1 VDLTFPTP
9 LKGEKFMSDA
19 QVVIIYSNERR
30 QKTIALLVRA
40 ATGLNVEGFPAL
52 SRAFPGFYEPGTR
65 VLPETTR
72 LFLCPW
78 DEGGEAMVLE
88 RVVLGGTFPA
98 LLILSD
104 EINSSRISLCH
115 RAGNTHLI
123 PSNPLNLNALR
134 TRILLSIDG
143 PVTLA
148 DRVSRSGAA
157 LRETLAA
164 FPSLKRRLAVG

>member
-1 VDLTFPTP
+1 
-9 LKGEKFMSDA
+9 MSHA
-19 QVVIIYSNERR
+19 QVVIVDSNERR
-30 QKTIALLVRA
+30 RKTIALLVGA
-40 ATGLNVEGFPAL
+40 ATGLHVEGFHTVAG
-52 SRAFPGFYEPGTR
+52 AFPGFYQPGTR
-65 VLPETTR
+65 VLPQTTR

-78 DEGGEAMVLE
+78 DEGGEAMALE
-88 RVVLGGTFPA
+88 RVVLGGTAPA
-98 LLILSD
+98 LLVLSD
-104 EINSSRISLCH
+104 EENSSRIGLCH

-134 TRILLSIDG
+134 TRILLSIEG

-164 FPSLKRRLAVG
+164 FPSLKRRLAIG